1 MAGVAVLRV
10 QMGPLSIL
18 LGITEPIDVLLGV
31 PLILP
36 GAWVQARLLGHG
48 FRSLCQHLSLRMV
61 GIWTSQLPIHRIALC
76 CGELIISARCS
87 SSVACARSTNRD
99 RYSTFSSVLEG
110 SSLVT
115 EEIMN
120 YNQRLQSFNSRAG
133 KEPPMQSKYEMGTML
148 MTALFHKLSVKAVNV
163 SLVPA

>member
-1 MAGVAVLRV
+1 MEEQQPDLAAA
-10 QMGPLSIL
+10 L
-18 LGITEPIDVLLGV
+18 LGSSGDPEATESDGDEEELLT
-31 PLILP
+31 LP
-36 GAWVQARLLGHG
+36 ASEPQDGG
-48 FRSLCQHLSLRMV
+48 F
-61 GIWTSQLPIHRIALC
+61 WTSQLPIHRIALC

-120 YNQRLQSFNSRAG
+120 YNQRLQSSNSRAG
-133 KEPPMQSKYEMGTML
+133 KEPSMQSKYEMGTML